1 MKIGVIKELKDKESR
16 VALTPAGTKQLL
28 ADGHKIAL
36 EKDAGVN
43 SGFSNEEYEQLGV
56 EIVATTEAAWDADLI
71 IKVKEPLEHA
81 YQYFKNNIVFTY
93 LHLAGVSE
101 LLTKALID
109 AKTTAIAYETV
120 EDENGAFPLLTPM
133 SAVAGNMAA
142 TVGAHYLAKFNKGK
156 GVLLGNVFN
165 ERHAKSWCSAMVL
178 SDNMLRLLLTA
189 WVL

>member
-16 VALTPAGTKQLL
+16 VALTPAGAKQLL

-43 SGFSNEEYEQLGV
+43 SGFANEEYEQLGV

-81 YQYFKNNIVFTY
+81 YQYFKDNIVFTY

-101 LLTKALID
+101 SLTKALID

-142 TVGAHYLAKFNKGK
+142 TVGAH
-156 GVLLGNVFN
+156 
-165 ERHAKSWCSAMVL
+165 
-178 SDNMLRLLLTA
+178 
-189 WVL
+189 